1 MAAMIAKELLNILVC
16 PETRQPL
23 YEASADV
30 LARLNA
36 AIARREIVNRAGQRV
51 DERLAAGLVR
61 EDGLVIY
68 PIVDDIPIM
77 LEGESIGLEP
87 PAAAPQQR

>member
-1 MAAMIAKELLNILVC
+1 MIAKELLDILVC

-23 YEASADV
+23 HEASADV

-36 AIARREIVNRAGQRV
+36 AIARGAIVNRAGQRV

-77 LEGESIGLEP
+77 LEGESICLEP
-87 PAAAPQQR
+87 QAHAP